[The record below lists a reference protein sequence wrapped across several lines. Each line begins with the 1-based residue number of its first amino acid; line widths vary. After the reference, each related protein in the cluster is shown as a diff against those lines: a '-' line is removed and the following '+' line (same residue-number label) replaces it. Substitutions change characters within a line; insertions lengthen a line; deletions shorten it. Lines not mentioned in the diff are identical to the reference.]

1 MCIGIIPK
9 FRPLGLSILL
19 LATTVMSCS
28 AREISGTVVRS
39 ANELVPS
46 ATVTILLPNGKRLQT
61 ESGKDGTF
69 HLTVPDGSFTVEVS
83 GRFLRSNPVRVG
95 SAETGPLQIQVSYE
109 IAPIHQSIVISA
121 EAPNPAVE
129 NKDTTVFN
137 KTLFGRDDQIF
148 HVLDAGINA
157 GQHEGGGKSVEIRRF
172 GFNLDHG
179 GVSGGLKV
187 LVDDIQQNQTS
198 QGHGQ
203 GYLGQLKSLS
213 PELIQQVQVVNGPFR
228 AEYGD
233 FSGLGVVHIRTRESL
248 PNQYTLGV
256 QGGAFHSRRVFAA
269 FSPELKNTEALVAYE
284 GSYTDGPFLKP
295 LHYLRNNITGN
306 ITRQL
311 GHERQIGF
319 KFNFGTNRF
328 DSSGQIPLDL
338 VADKQLE
345 RFGYID
351 PADGGHVFSGVGALY
366 FRQEFPSGDML
377 KVDGFLSR
385 SLFDLWSNFTFYL
398 NNPVQGDGIQQHDSR
413 LQEGVNAQYLHAHK
427 LFNRQAVLTLGG
439 NFHDNQIKVGTY
451 NTADHHIFAINSSNH
466 VRVTNAAGYLQEG
479 IALWGDRLYVEAGL
493 RMDSFRFQ
501 TTSLVDPT
509 VGGAQTVVALQ
520 PKVNLAYTPSHRLP
534 LTLYCNYGRGISS
547 QDARGIS
554 LHPQSPKVSITDF
567 FQWGAAYH
575 QGIFS
580 GTTDWFLIDRSSEQV
595 YVPDDGSIE
604 FKGPS
609 RSYGWEAKTAIHLT
623 RTLALNGGVTAV
635 SNAYYRGTFPRVYID
650 SAPHIVANAA
660 LSLAGWR
667 GFSGSLRYH
676 YGNHYRLTGDGPLV
690 VASGFGVID
699 FSIAKQLRHSI
710 ELNLSI
716 DNVTEKRFYET
727 QNYFKSRVSPTA
739 AAVSR
744 IHATPGYPV
753 AATVG
758 LRFYLAGK

>member
-1 MCIGIIPK
+1 MCLDIVPK
-9 FRPLGLSILL
+9 FRPLVLSILL
-19 LATTVMSCS
+19 LAATVISCP
-28 AREISGTVVRS
+28 ARDISGTVVTS

-46 ATVTILLPNGKRLQT
+46 ATVTILLSNGKRLQT

-69 HLTVPDGSFTVEVS
+69 HLTIPDGSFTVEVS
-83 GRFLRSNPVRVG
+83 GRFLHSDPVRVG
-95 SAETGPLQIQVSYE
+95 SAETRPLQIQASYD
-109 IAPIHQSIVISA
+109 IPPIHQSIVISA

-129 NKDTTVFN
+129 NKDTTVFS

-148 HVLDAGINA
+148 HLLDAGINA

-172 GFNLDHG
+172 GFNVDHG

-213 PELIQQVQVVNGPFR
+213 PELIQEVQIVNGPFR

-256 QGGAFHSRRVFAA
+256 QGGSFNSRRVFAA
-269 FSPELKNTEALVAYE
+269 FSPELKNTKGLVAYE
-284 GSYTDGPFLKP
+284 GSYTDGPFLNP
-295 LHYLRNNITGN
+295 LHYLRDNMTGN

-311 GHERQIGF
+311 GHERQLGF
-319 KFNFGTNRF
+319 KFNFATNTF

-338 VADKQLE
+338 VADKQLD

-351 PADGGHVFSGVGALY
+351 PADGGRVLSGVGALY
-366 FRQEFPSGDML
+366 LRQEFSSGDML
-377 KVDGFLSR
+377 KIDGFLSR

-398 NNPVQGDGIQQHDSR
+398 NNPVQGDEIQQHDSR
-413 LQEGVNAQYLHAHK
+413 LQEGANAQYIHAHK
-427 LFNRQAVLTLGG
+427 LFNRHAIMTLGG
-439 NFHDNQIKVGTY
+439 NFHDNQIEVGTY
-451 NTADHHIFAINSSNH
+451 NTADRHIFAINSSNH
-466 VRVTNAAGYLQEG
+466 VRVTNGAGYLQEG
-479 IALWGDRLYVEAGL
+479 IALWGDRLYAEAGL
-493 RMDSFRFQ
+493 RVDSFRFQ
-501 TTSLVDPT
+501 TTGLVDPT
-509 VGGAQTVVALQ
+509 EGGAQAVVVPQ
-520 PKVNLAYTPSHRLP
+520 PKVNLAYTPSQSLP
-534 LTLYCNYGRGISS
+534 LTLYFNYGRGMSS
-547 QDARGIS
+547 QDARGII
-554 LHPQSPKVSITDF
+554 LFPQSPKVSTTDF
-567 FQWGAAYH
+567 FQLGAAYH

-623 RTLALNGGVTAV
+623 KALALNGGVTAV
-635 SNAYYRGTFPRVYID
+635 SNAFYRRTFPRVYID
-650 SAPHIVANAA
+650 SAPHVVGNVA
-660 LSLAGWR
+660 LSLANWR
-667 GFSGSLRYH
+667 SFSGSLRYR
-676 YGNHYRLTGDGPLV
+676 YGNHYRLTSDGPLV
-690 VASGFGVID
+690 LASGFGVLD
-699 FSIAKQLRHSI
+699 FSMAKQVRHSI

-716 DNVTEKRFYET
+716 DNLTNKQFYET
-727 QNYFKSRVSPTA
+727 QNYFESRVSPSV

-744 IHATPGYPV
+744 IHATPGYPI

>member
-1 MCIGIIPK
+1 
-9 FRPLGLSILL
+9 
-19 LATTVMSCS
+19 
-28 AREISGTVVRS
+28 VVTS

-46 ATVTILLPNGKRLQT
+46 ATVKIFLTNGKQLQT

-69 HLTVPDGSFTVEVS
+69 HLTIPDGPFTVVVS
-83 GRFLRSNPVRVG
+83 GRFLHSDPVRVG
-95 SAETGPLQIQVSYE
+95 SADIGPLQIQVSYE

-129 NKDTTVFN
+129 DKDSTVFN

-213 PELIQQVQVVNGPFR
+213 PELIQEVQVVNGPFR

-233 FSGLGVVHIRTRESL
+233 FSGLGVVHIQTRESL

-256 QGGAFHSRRVFAA
+256 QGGTFQSRRVFAA
-269 FSPELKNTEALVAYE
+269 FSPELENTQALVAYE
-284 GSYTDGPFLKP
+284 GSYSDGPFLNP

-306 ITRQL
+306 VTRQL

-328 DSSGQIPLDL
+328 NSSGQIPLDL
-338 VADKQLE
+338 VADKQLD
-345 RFGYID
+345 RFGYVD

-377 KVDGFLSR
+377 KIDGFLSR

-398 NNPVQGDGIQQHDSR
+398 NNPVQGDEIQQHDSR
-413 LQEGVNAQYLHAHK
+413 LQKGANAQYLHAHK
-427 LFNRQAVLTLGG
+427 LFNRQAILTFGG
-439 NFHDNQIKVGTY
+439 NFHDNQINVGTY
-451 NTADHHIFAINSSNH
+451 NATDRHIFAINSSNH

-479 IALWGDRLYVEAGL
+479 IALWGDRLYAEAGL
-493 RMDSFRFQ
+493 RVDSFRFQ
-501 TTSLVDPT
+501 KTSLADPT
-509 VGGAQTVVALQ
+509 EGGAQTVVAPQ
-520 PKVNLAYTPSHRLP
+520 PKVNLAYTPSHSLP
-534 LTLYCNYGRGISS
+534 LTLYFNYGRGISS
-547 QDARGIS
+547 QDARGII
-554 LHPQSPKVSITDF
+554 LYPQSPKVSTTDF
-567 FQWGAAYH
+567 FQWGAAFH
-575 QGIFS
+575 QGRFS

-604 FKGPS
+604 FKAPS
-609 RSYGWEAKTAIHLT
+609 RSYGLEAKTAIHLS

-635 SNAYYRGTFPRVYID
+635 SNAFYRRTFPPVYID
-650 SAPHIVANAA
+650 SAPHAVGNAA
-660 LSLAGWR
+660 LSIANWR
-667 GFSGSLRYH
+667 GFSGSLRYR

-690 VASGFGVID
+690 VASGFGVLD
-699 FSIAKQLRHSI
+699 FGMAKQLRHSI

-716 DNVTEKRFYET
+716 DNLTNKQYYET
-727 QNYFKSRVSPTA
+727 QNYFESRVSPTA

-744 IHATPGYPV
+744 IHATPGYSV
-753 AATVG
+753 ATTVG
-758 LRFYLAGK
+758 LRFYLAGN